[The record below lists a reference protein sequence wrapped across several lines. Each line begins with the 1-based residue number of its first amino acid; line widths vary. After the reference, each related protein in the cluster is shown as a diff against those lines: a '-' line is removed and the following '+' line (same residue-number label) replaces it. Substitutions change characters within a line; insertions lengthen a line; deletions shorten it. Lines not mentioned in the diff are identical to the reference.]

1 MFAHYGAAGQTTGDR
16 PPSTLMA
23 VPVMCLA
30 RDLERD
36 AYSAGAADG
45 RVVNPVRSR
54 R

>member
-16 PPSTLMA
+16 PPSMA

-30 RDLERD
+30 RDLEYD